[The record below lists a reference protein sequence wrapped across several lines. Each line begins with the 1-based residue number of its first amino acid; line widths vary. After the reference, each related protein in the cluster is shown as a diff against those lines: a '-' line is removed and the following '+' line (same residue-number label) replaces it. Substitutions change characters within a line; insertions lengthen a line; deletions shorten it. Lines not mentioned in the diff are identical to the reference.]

1 MRAVIF
7 DLFHTLTGFES
18 QWSELP
24 WTSDILGIDRATW
37 DAALTT
43 GSRWRLV
50 GEERDAFRI
59 VSRVARAID
68 PAIPDATVHEAV
80 AIRSERFRNSLGR
93 IPPQNLATIAALR
106 AAGFRLGL
114 VSNADAMEVA
124 AWANSPLDGLFD
136 SQVFSCDV
144 GCVKP
149 QPEIFTRCCEALGV
163 PASQCFFVGDGGSD
177 ELMAARALGM
187 STVFM
192 SGILEELW
200 PDRIRARIDQA
211 DFHIRALPQLLD
223 IVASTTPTRQLADG
237 PELG

>member
-18 QWSELP
+18 QWSDLP
-24 WTSDILGIDRATW
+24 WTADVLGIDRATW

-50 GEERDAFRI
+50 GDEREPFRI
-59 VSRVARAID
+59 VGRVARAID
-68 PAIPDATVHEAV
+68 PAITDATVHNAV
-80 AIRSERFRNSLGR
+80 ATRIERFRHALGR

-114 VSNADAMEVA
+114 VSNADPMEVA

-136 SQVFSCDV
+136 SEVFSCDA

-149 QPEIFTRCCEALGV
+149 EPEIFTACCDALAV
-163 PASQCFFVGDGGSD
+163 PARQCFFVGDGGSD
-177 ELMAARALGM
+177 ELIAAKALGM
-187 STVFM
+187 TTVFM
-192 SGILEELW
+192 SGILEEIW
-200 PDRIRARIDQA
+200 PERIPARIAQA

-223 IVASTTPTRQLADG
+223 IVASTRHTRQLADG